1 MLSIEQ
7 KKKHMMVVGDLPV
20 TNFFVKVHLFNNYFS
35 QQFTK
40 MGNKSSIPANITFKT
55 KERLPKFGIY

>member
-1 MLSIEQ
+1 
-7 KKKHMMVVGDLPV
+7 MMVVGDLPV